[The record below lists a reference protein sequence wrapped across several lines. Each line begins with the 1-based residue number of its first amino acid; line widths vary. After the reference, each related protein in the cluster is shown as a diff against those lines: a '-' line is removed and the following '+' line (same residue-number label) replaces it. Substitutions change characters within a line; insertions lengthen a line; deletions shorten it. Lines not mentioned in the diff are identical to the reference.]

1 MQCDCLACRHGYEHQ
16 PGIPQRNKRYDP
28 PSMYGHA
35 ALDPEAFEGP
45 PAGVILLSL
54 TFLKSESQRWSQKG
68 QGEKKDILRETMR
81 SEKGCVY
88 RYDWVTW
95 LYSRHW
101 HNVVNPLPF
110 KFKKRKKRTD
120 TPRVSLCVRHLL
132 SVTLFPCL

>member
-1 MQCDCLACRHGYEHQ
+1 
-16 PGIPQRNKRYDP
+16 
-28 PSMYGHA
+28 MYGHA

-68 QGEKKDILRETMR
+68 QVEKKDILRETMR

-95 LYSRHW
+95 LTAETGEK
-101 HNVVNPLPF
+101 L
-110 KFKKRKKRTD
+110 
-120 TPRVSLCVRHLL
+120 
-132 SVTLFPCL
+132 

>member
-1 MQCDCLACRHGYEHQ
+1 
-16 PGIPQRNKRYDP
+16 
-28 PSMYGHA
+28 MYGHA

-68 QGEKKDILRETMR
+68 QVEKKDILRETMR

-88 RYDWVTW
+88 RSDWVTW

-101 HNVVNPLPF
+101 HNVVNQL
-110 KFKKRKKRTD
+110 
-120 TPRVSLCVRHLL
+120 
-132 SVTLFPCL
+132 